1 MREYLLLVVE
11 RSYGEGVNGVAC
23 FIDGFSCIYSDL
35 DDVFTLESL
44 HLARPSKG
52 GG

>member
-1 MREYLLLVVE
+1 MRVWLLVVDE
-11 RSYGEGVNGVAC
+11 RSNGEGVNDVAC
-23 FIDGFSCIYSDL
+23 FIYCLLCLFGDSDGD
-35 DDVFTLESL
+35 FTLEGL

>member
-1 MREYLLLVVE
+1 MLVVE
-11 RSYGEGVNGVAC
+11 RSNGEGVDDVAC
-23 FIDGFSCIYSDL
+23 FIYGFSCIDGGY